1 MSVFSGGTMPN
12 QNAHSYSPSNISYHN
27 KDIFSKIFS
36 ENMRNKSLSAYGLQL
51 PKIVDILPT
60 NLPVIEANEMRL
72 DNIFKL
78 DDGSL
83 ALIDY
88 ESVYKHKNKIK
99 YLNYVV
105 RALKKNDL
113 IDNIDKP
120 IRMIVIYTGDVKRSQ
135 TNPHLDVGCLQF
147 TIEEVFLSELNP
159 YQIEELL
166 TYKINAG
173 IPLSEEEQ
181 MQFIIL
187 PMIFRKKK
195 DKQACIR
202 RCFDLSKKIEATEL
216 QQFLLCG
223 LLVFTDKIISKQDS
237 EQIWR
242 WLDMTKVGRIFERE
256 LQKAVQIEVEKE
268 VQKTLDVV
276 NKEKQEALDTANK
289 EKQEALKSSTLTIA
303 RRMLTQGIP
312 ISTIQNI
319 IPELTYSEINALT
332 NPSN

>member
-1 MSVFSGGTMPN
+1 MAYLLNLILTGGIMPYKRN
-12 QNAHSYSPSNISYHN
+12 FNYLPSDISYHN
-27 KDIFSKIFS
+27 KDIFSKVFS

-78 DDGSL
+78 ADGSL

-88 ESVYKHKNKIK
+88 ESIYKHKNKIK
-99 YLNYVV
+99 YLNYIV
-105 RALKKNDL
+105 RALKKNNL
-113 IDNIDKP
+113 IDHIDNP

-159 YQIEELL
+159 YSIEDLL

-187 PMIFRKKK
+187 PMIFHKKEE
-195 DKQACIR
+195 KQSCIR
-202 RCFDLSKKIEATEL
+202 RCIDLAKKIEATEL

-256 LQKAVQIEVEKE
+256 LQKEVQKE
-268 VQKTLDVV
+268 VQKERKNT
-276 NKEKQEALDTANK
+276 
-289 EKQEALKSSTLTIA
+289 TLTIA
-303 RRMLTQGIP
+303 KRMLTQGIP
-312 ISTIQNI
+312 ISTIQNT
-319 IPELTYSEINALT
+319 IPDLTYNEILMLK
-332 NPSN
+332 

>member
-1 MSVFSGGTMPN
+1 MSAKSN
-12 QNAHSYSPSNISYHN
+12 HNNSPSDISYHN
-27 KDIFSKIFS
+27 KDIFSKVFS
-36 ENMRNKSLSAYGLQL
+36 ENMKNKSLSAYGLQL

-60 NLPVIEANEMRL
+60 NLPVIEANELRL

-78 DDGSL
+78 ADGSL

-88 ESVYKHKNKIK
+88 ESIYRHKNKIK
-99 YLNYVV
+99 YLNYII
-105 RALKKNDL
+105 RALKKNNL
-113 IDNIDKP
+113 IDNIDKS
-120 IRMIVIYTGDVKRSQ
+120 IRMIVIYTGDVMRSQ

-159 YQIEELL
+159 CNIEDLL

-173 IPLSEEEQ
+173 ISLSEEEQ

-187 PMIFRKKK
+187 PMIFHQKE

-202 RCFDLSKKIEATEL
+202 RCIDLAKKIESTEL

-242 WLDMTKVGRIFERE
+242 WLDMTKIGRIFNRE
-256 LQKAVQIEVEKE
+256 LQKEVQKEIQKE
-268 VQKTLDVV
+268 VQKEVQNTSL
-276 NKEKQEALDTANK
+276 
-289 EKQEALKSSTLTIA
+289 SIA
-303 RRMLTQGIP
+303 KRMLAQGLS
-312 ISTIQNI
+312 ISTIQNF
-319 IPELTYSEINALT
+319 IPDLTYDEILT
-332 NPSN
+332 LK

>member
-1 MSVFSGGTMPN
+1 MAYLLNLILTGGIMPYKRN
-12 QNAHSYSPSNISYHN
+12 FNYLPSDISYHN
-27 KDIFSKIFS
+27 KDIFSKVFS

-78 DDGSL
+78 ADGSL

-88 ESVYKHKNKIK
+88 ESIYKHKNKIK
-99 YLNYVV
+99 YLNYIV
-105 RALKKNDL
+105 RALKKNNL
-113 IDNIDKP
+113 IDHIDNP

-159 YQIEELL
+159 YSIEDLL

-187 PMIFRKKK
+187 PMIFHKKEE
-195 DKQACIR
+195 KQSCIR
-202 RCFDLSKKIEATEL
+202 RCIDLAKKIEATEL

-242 WLDMTKVGRIFERE
+242 
-256 LQKAVQIEVEKE
+256 QYEVTS
-268 VQKTLDVV
+268 QL
-276 NKEKQEALDTANK
+276 
-289 EKQEALKSSTLTIA
+289 
-303 RRMLTQGIP
+303 
-312 ISTIQNI
+312 
-319 IPELTYSEINALT
+319 
-332 NPSN
+332 